1 MGLINAALGALGSTL
16 ADQWKEYF
24 YCESLDK
31 DTLLTK
37 GVKKTG
43 TTNTLFGGANSKAS
57 DNIITNG
64 SGIAVADGQAMIIVD
79 DGEVVEFCAEPGR
92 FVWDASSEPSIFTGN
107 LWASIKETF
116 KLIGKRLTYGG
127 ETGHDQRIYYF
138 NTKELIDNKFGT
150 MNPIPFRIVDAKANV
165 DLELSVRCAGVY
177 SYRIAD
183 PLLFYSKVCGNVA
196 REYKREELDTQ
207 LKSEFI
213 SALQPAFAKL
223 SAMQL
228 RPSEIIA
235 HNTELEQAMNEVL
248 SQKWGQL
255 RGLEVVSVALST
267 VTMPEE
273 DQERLKMLQTAAT
286 LSNPNLGAGYMTA
299 SLGNA
304 LNTAA
309 ANENGAM
316 TGLMGVGMGMNMGS
330 GQIANMYAMGQQGG
344 YTAPQTQA
352 PQAAPQAA
360 AGNAWTCPTCGSVN
374 TTNFCGQCGTKRP
387 APQAWTCPTCGMIN
401 TTNFCSQCGT
411 KRPE

>member
-1 MGLINAALGALGSTL
+1 MGLISAGLGAIGGVL

-24 YCESLDK
+24 YCEAMDK
-31 DTLLTK
+31 DVLMTK
-37 GVKKTG
+37 GVKHTSG
-43 TTNTLFGGANSKAS
+43 RSTNTKGS

-79 DGEVVEFCAEPGR
+79 DGKVVEFCAEPGR
-92 FVWDASSEPSIFTGN
+92 FTWDASSEPSIFTGN
-107 LWASIKETF
+107 LWQSIKDTF
-116 KLIGKRLTYGG
+116 KVLGKRFAYGG
-127 ETGHDQRIYYF
+127 DTGHDQRIYYF

-150 MNPIPFRIVDAKANV
+150 QNPIPFRIVDQRANV

-196 REYKREELDTQ
+196 KEYYREELDTQ

-223 SAMQL
+223 SALQL

-248 SQKWGQL
+248 SQKWGEL

-299 SLGNA
+299 SLGSA

-316 TGLMGVGMGMNMGS
+316 AGLMGVGMGMNMGG
-330 GQIANMYAMGQQGG
+330 GQIANMYAAGQQ
-344 YTAPQTQA
+344 YNQQYAQYQQPQYQQQA
-352 PQAAPQAA
+352 QQPAA
-360 AGNAWTCPTCGSVN
+360 NAWTCPVCGNQNNGNFCPQCGAKKPEVKPGWICPNCGTAN
-374 TTNFCGQCGTKRP
+374 TTNFC
-387 APQAWTCPTCGMIN
+387 A
-401 TTNFCSQCGT
+401 QCGT

>member
-1 MGLINAALGALGSTL
+1 MGLINAALGALTSTL

-24 YCESLDK
+24 YCEAMDK
-31 DTLLTK
+31 NVLLTK

-43 TTNTLFGGANSKAS
+43 TTNTLFGGSNNKAS

-92 FVWDASSEPSIFTGN
+92 FIWDASSEPSIFTGN
-107 LWASIKETF
+107 LWTSIKDTF
-116 KLIGKRLTYGG
+116 KLIGKRLAYGG

-150 MNPIPFRIVDAKANV
+150 MNPIPFRIVDARANV

-196 REYKREELDTQ
+196 KEYYREELDTQ

-223 SAMQL
+223 SALQL

-299 SLGNA
+299 SLGSA

-316 TGLMGVGMGMNMGS
+316 TGLMGVGMGMNMGG

-344 YTAPQTQA
+344 YTTPQPVQT
-352 PQAAPQAA
+352 PQAAPQQA
-360 AGNAWTCPTCGSVN
+360 AWTCPTCGSVN
-374 TTNFCGQCGTKRP
+374 TGNFCSQCGTKKPAPQPAAWTCPTCGSVNTGNFCGQCGTKRP
-387 APQAWTCPTCGMIN
+387 
-401 TTNFCSQCGT
+401 
-411 KRPE
+411 E

>member
-1 MGLINAALGALGSTL
+1 MGLISAGLGAIGGVL

-24 YCESLDK
+24 YCEAMDK
-31 DTLLTK
+31 DVLMTK
-37 GVKKTG
+37 GVKHTSG
-43 TTNTLFGGANSKAS
+43 RSTNTKGS

-79 DGEVVEFCAEPGR
+79 DGKVVEFCAEPGR
-92 FVWDASSEPSIFTGN
+92 FTWDASSEPSIFTGN
-107 LWASIKETF
+107 LWQSIKDTF
-116 KLIGKRLTYGG
+116 KVLGKRFAYGG
-127 ETGHDQRIYYF
+127 DTGHDQRIYYF

-150 MNPIPFRIVDAKANV
+150 QNPIPFRIVDQRANV

-183 PLLFYSKVCGNVA
+183 PILFYAKVMGNV
-196 REYKREELDTQ
+196 RSEYRREEIDLQ

-248 SQKWGQL
+248 SQKWGEL

-299 SLGNA
+299 SLGSA

-316 TGLMGVGMGMNMGS
+316 AGLMGVGMGMNMGG
-330 GQIANMYAMGQQGG
+330 GQIANMYAAGQQ
-344 YTAPQTQA
+344 YNQQYAQYQQPQYQQQA
-352 PQAAPQAA
+352 QQPAA
-360 AGNAWTCPTCGSVN
+360 NAWTCPVCGNQNNGNFCPQCGAKKPEVKPGWICPNCGTAN
-374 TTNFCGQCGTKRP
+374 TTNFC
-387 APQAWTCPTCGMIN
+387 A
-401 TTNFCSQCGT
+401 QCGT